1 MSYDGFY
8 TELSTRASV
17 NEILN
22 QALRAKEEIRE
33 LSEETFA
40 ALNGATN
47 TAISVESNVRI
58 MESNVRRMESN
69 VGQAVG
75 RAELSANAA
84 NDYAGQSLANAVQ
97 SQEALVQTQAIKDS
111 IGDTDAKF
119 KDIDDKFDYYD
130 IRIAPIQQTDTSAM
144 DEDVAVVGG
153 GIQAEF
159 KDKIRQPP
167 VGIVAA
173 YAARTLVAPKVNWD
187 AGWTTGISNAVI
199 IEKDSKRINKVVVN
213 YAQMNA
219 LNEGGAALLGYEFSL
234 GGINPNGN
242 FAASSDFFSPNLE
255 SVPNKHRVQ
264 RMAGY
269 TNQDTGKVIQN
280 YGPYIDKTFRELAP
294 SDHPGYV
301 AGRYY
306 TNPFWY
312 VEDFNIPAN
321 TAFLMPI
328 HIKARVH
335 IDSFRVFTGA
345 GAGGQYR
352 VAVYSAVQGLVAERI
367 LVSSLVNSPGANA
380 QIDINMDKQLD
391 PGMYWF
397 AVACSVGGTTFKIH
411 KVYDK
416 GYKGIALHGHANPTA
431 ATKETQTESFAVIPL
446 PSLAAMDTDPK
457 TAPVLTN
464 APGGPEPHI
473 FFKVKA
479 IPLPSYPGNGRPT
492 NN

>member
-22 QALRAKEEIRE
+22 QALKAKEEIKE
-33 LSEETFA
+33 LSTTTLG
-40 ALNGATN
+40 ALEGATG
-47 TAISVESNVRI
+47 TAVAVEANVRI

-75 RAELSANAA
+75 RAELSATAA
-84 NDYAGQSLANAVQ
+84 NDYAGQSLANAIQ
-97 SQEALVQTQAIKDS
+97 SQEALVQTQAIKDE
-111 IGDTDAKF
+111 IGDTETKF
-119 KDIDDKFDYYD
+119 QEIDDKFDYYD
-130 IRIAPIQQTDTSAM
+130 IRLAPIQQTDSSAM

-167 VGIVAA
+167 VGIVTT
-173 YAARTLVAPKVNWD
+173 YSSRTVIKPKVAWN
-187 AGWTTGISNAVI
+187 AGWTCGYAAAI
-199 IEKDSKRINKVVVN
+199 IAEDGGERVNKMVSM
-213 YAQMNA
+213 YAQTDA
-219 LNEGGAALLGYEFSL
+219 LNKGSSAILGFEHSL
-234 GGINPNGN
+234 GGIGPNSN
-242 FAASSDFFSPNLE
+242 HEALSDFFSPNLE
-255 SVPNKHRVQ
+255 FVPNKHRVQ
-264 RMAGY
+264 RWGAF

-280 YGPYIDKTFRELAP
+280 YGPYVDKTFRELAP
-294 SDHPGYV
+294 ADHPGYV

-306 TNPFWY
+306 TNPFYY
-312 VEDFNIPAN
+312 VEDMTIPAN
-321 TAFLMPI
+321 TAVLMPI

-335 IDSFRVFTGA
+335 IDSFRMFTGA
-345 GAGGQYR
+345 AAGGQYR
-352 VAVYSAVQGLVAERI
+352 IAVYSAVQGLVAERV
-367 LVSSLVNSPGANA
+367 LVSAITNSPGANS
-380 QIDINMDKQLD
+380 QLDINMDKQLD

-397 AVACSVGGTTFKIH
+397 AVACSVSGATFKIH

-416 GYKGIALHGHANPTA
+416 GYKNMSIHGSVNPTA
-431 ATKETQTESFAVIPL
+431 ATKEGQTENLAVIPL

-457 TAPVLTN
+457 TAPVLTV
-464 APGGPEPHI
+464 AGGGPEPHV

-492 NN
+492 NS